1 MKKIIRILPIIIGS
15 MMLLYPW
22 IGNWLYDHAVRS
34 QAAGYEKA
42 LIEKTETELQN
53 CILAAQN
60 YNCLLYTSCQGMLTG
75 KQPGQKNAVSNGCVF
90 HSNPLQ
96 MDQHAVQ
103 IIVRKQKIC
112 ENFIGQKCPQQ
123 RYVLV
128 PVRSEQFPFLRQI
141 SRITIC
147 GNVAGKI

>member
-42 LIEKTETELQN
+42 LIEKPETELQN

-60 YNCLLYTSCQGMLTG
+60 YNEELKKRQNVMIYPPQEQSLNHEAYEAVLCMNADSYISADLSWDIRACFATGSRASGRFFTS
-75 KQPGQKNAVSNGCVF
+75 NW
-90 HSNPLQ
+90 
-96 MDQHAVQ
+96 
-103 IIVRKQKIC
+103 
-112 ENFIGQKCPQQ
+112 
-123 RYVLV
+123 
-128 PVRSEQFPFLRQI
+128 RSWYESSDFCTYRNEC
-141 SRITIC
+141 STD
-147 GNVAGKI
+147 V

>member
-42 LIEKTETELQN
+42 LIEKPETELQN

-60 YNCLLYTSCQGMLTG
+60 YNEELKKRQNVMIYPPQEQSLNHEAYEAVLCM
-75 KQPGQKNAVSNGCVF
+75 NA
-90 HSNPLQ
+90 
-96 MDQHAVQ
+96 
-103 IIVRKQKIC
+103 
-112 ENFIGQKCPQQ
+112 
-123 RYVLV
+123 
-128 PVRSEQFPFLRQI
+128 
-141 SRITIC
+141 
-147 GNVAGKI
+147 